1 MVTLTARSHRPI
13 QAYTRRWPLF
23 KRVHPILATYL
34 PIDYP
39 FSIPLLDCGRA
50 IRSVAH
56 TRKHTHTDPRSNVL
70 PASGGVFSRPMHHTH
85 THVWRNLWGNHARGA
100 FDRKYLVR
108 GLFAHPAS
116 ARARAHTHTEQ
127 SPLSKH
133 STTMGDT
140 RKGAS
145 VSVCGS
151 MFIYAILVIFYFPRN
166 PRIVSDQPDA
176 AHIITGGGR

>member
-1 MVTLTARSHRPI
+1 M
-13 QAYTRRWPLF
+13 
-23 KRVHPILATYL
+23 HPILATYL

-108 GLFAHPAS
+108 GLFAHPAG
-116 ARARAHTHTEQ
+116 ARTHTQ
-127 SPLSKH
+127 SSRPSRNTPLPWVTQERGHLFLCVGVCLYMPFWSFFISRGIPALFQINPTLH
-133 STTMGDT
+133 ISSPGAGGD
-140 RKGAS
+140 
-145 VSVCGS
+145 
-151 MFIYAILVIFYFPRN
+151 
-166 PRIVSDQPDA
+166 
-176 AHIITGGGR
+176 GRFFSRQD

>member
-1 MVTLTARSHRPI
+1 MYLQNLIYRARPEPGAPVLVTLTARSHRPI

-100 FDRKYLVR
+100 FKKRLLSTQACVRQPKKLFLTCSRLRK
-108 GLFAHPAS
+108 A
-116 ARARAHTHTEQ
+116 
-127 SPLSKH
+127 
-133 STTMGDT
+133 
-140 RKGAS
+140 
-145 VSVCGS
+145 
-151 MFIYAILVIFYFPRN
+151 
-166 PRIVSDQPDA
+166 
-176 AHIITGGGR
+176 